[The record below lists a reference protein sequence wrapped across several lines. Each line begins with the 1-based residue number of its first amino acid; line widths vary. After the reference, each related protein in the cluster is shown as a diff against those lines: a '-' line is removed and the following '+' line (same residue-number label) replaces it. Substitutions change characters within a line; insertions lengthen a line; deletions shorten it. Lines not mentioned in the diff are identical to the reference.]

1 MFKQLRKANQNDYL
15 LITATLILL
24 VVFNLSLLSYVQG
37 QQKAAERDQAQ
48 ALATGFSRTLKD
60 EIKNALTLS
69 TTLKELVLA
78 SDGKVANFSTVAKDL
93 LAENIAA
100 SNLQLAPKGKV
111 TEIYP
116 LKGNEEGKINLLA
129 DPIRGPIC
137 RYGISHQVTVTQGP
151 IALKQGGKGLVMRTP
166 IFIKKKGKKQFW
178 GFAIVAMKIP
188 QTFSSTAANLKSA
201 GYSYELEKQVSPL
214 NTNYK
219 QVMQKGSLH
228 EPITYSF
235 TTADNCKWL
244 LKLAPAKGWR
254 YNKWNWFMGYIVIID
269 FAIAGLM
276 LGVISRRISR
286 RILEREA
293 TLDPLT
299 QAYNRQGFDWK
310 LASQGEKE
318 TTVIMLD
325 IDDFKSIN
333 DVFGHQTGDA
343 VLVQLTRNLQKCFG
357 PKAIIGRNGGDEF
370 VVALPGKMSDNRPA
384 IKGLSVLKQE
394 AESNGEAI
402 PFSVSIGYSE
412 FPGQAKDYEE
422 ALKFA
427 DAALYEV
434 KIAGKNNFA
443 SYKSSLSEKKHHNQ
457 LGLGLR
463 ALAAGDPTP
472 LLVMQMNTKE
482 AIYVNKSLLE
492 LFGCELSADFYDYY
506 GRSLC
511 NLVSPND
518 RDRIKEEFTDFVE
531 SAVDEERFRGDYQ
544 ILTVDARTLRVFCD
558 MKYSVNQHYGALV
571 YISFVLN

>member
-48 ALATGFSRTLKD
+48 ALATGCSKTLKG

-78 SDGKVANFSTVAKDL
+78 SDGKVDNFSTVAKYL
-93 LAENIAA
+93 LAENTAA

-116 LKGNEEGKINLLA
+116 LKGNEAGKINLLT
-129 DPIRGPIC
+129 DPIRGPLC

-151 IALKQGGKGLVMRTP
+151 IALKQGEKGLIMRTP

-178 GFAIVAMKIP
+178 GFAVVVMKIP

-214 NTNYK
+214 NTSYK

-276 LGVISRRISR
+276 LWVISGRISG

-310 LASQGEKE
+310 LASQGEKK

-343 VLVQLTRNLQKCFG
+343 VLV
-357 PKAIIGRNGGDEF
+357 
-370 VVALPGKMSDNRPA
+370 
-384 IKGLSVLKQE
+384 
-394 AESNGEAI
+394 
-402 PFSVSIGYSE
+402 
-412 FPGQAKDYEE
+412 
-422 ALKFA
+422 
-427 DAALYEV
+427 
-434 KIAGKNNFA
+434 
-443 SYKSSLSEKKHHNQ
+443 
-457 LGLGLR
+457 
-463 ALAAGDPTP
+463 
-472 LLVMQMNTKE
+472 
-482 AIYVNKSLLE
+482 
-492 LFGCELSADFYDYY
+492 
-506 GRSLC
+506 
-511 NLVSPND
+511 
-518 RDRIKEEFTDFVE
+518 
-531 SAVDEERFRGDYQ
+531 
-544 ILTVDARTLRVFCD
+544 
-558 MKYSVNQHYGALV
+558 
-571 YISFVLN
+571 